1 MGVPLATMYG
11 YEVQREN
18 DPCIAAADEVVEIEV
33 GPLSMPGGT
42 LLNVFPILRHIPTW
56 CPGAG
61 TQRKIER
68 ARALTEK
75 MIEIPMDKLKNDM
88 VGHVA

>member
-18 DPCIAAADEVVEIEV
+18 DPCIAAADEVAEIV

-56 CPGAG
+56 FPGAG